1 MDLKALKE
9 SIKENKK
16 VVITSND
23 IQFELE
29 IPSLTDVLPLNIK
42 DEDAEQNLV
51 LAKKLILKKLLS
63 HTVKV
68 CDVDV
73 DSDDT
78 SNIPFDKSQ
87 DAYDLVEFYFDEN
100 PHVLNDVVNQLFKK
114 FEERITKLNERKKK

>member
-78 SNIPFDKSQ
+78 SNIPFNKSQ